1 MPRPKHTL
9 QVICD
14 INTKRYLSTKEAMA
28 YLDVS
33 ANTLENWRSEG
44 VTIKHR
50 AGNSIKDKILL
61 LPYYKAGKGT
71 SMIRYKRIEIDSFI
85 EQAFRVVN

>member
-1 MPRPKHTL
+1 MPRPKQTL

-33 ANTLENWRSEG
+33 ANTLENWRTEG
-44 VTIKHR
+44 VMIKQNV
-50 AGNSIKDKILL
+50 AGRLKDKILQ

-71 SMIRYKRIEIDSFI
+71 SMIRYKRTEIDSFI
-85 EQAFRVVN
+85 EQAFKVAN

>member
-1 MPRPKHTL
+1 MARPKQTL

-33 ANTLENWRSEG
+33 ANVLENWRTEG
-44 VTIKHR
+44 VMIKQKV
-50 AGNSIKDKILL
+50 GGSYKDKTIQ
-61 LPYYKAGKGT
+61 LPYYKAGKGN
-71 SMIRYKRIEIDSFI
+71 SRIRYKRTEIDSFI
-85 EQAFRVVN
+85 EQAFRVAT